1 MPSASRNSTSTS
13 NPPPRPRPEIQSSSP
28 LSYTQILI
36 ESLCVYCGSK
46 GGLDPRHRAMARTF
60 GEQIAARGLRLVYGG
75 SHLGLMGE
83 LADAVLL
90 QGGEVT
96 GIVPELLVEK
106 EAAHRGLKDLRIVG
120 SMHERKALMAALS
133 DGFIALPGGFG
144 TLDELC
150 EMLTWGQIGSHEKP
164 IVLFNY
170 DGYFDH
176 LLRFLEHAVVE
187 GFLRDSHLKLLRVA
201 TTLPEVFAALSLA
214 PAPSGEK
221 WLT

>member
-1 MPSASRNSTSTS
+1 
-13 NPPPRPRPEIQSSSP
+13 
-28 LSYTQILI
+28 
-36 ESLCVYCGSK
+36 
-46 GGLDPRHRAMARTF
+46 MARAL
-60 GEQIAARGLRLVYGG
+60 GEQIAAHGLRLVYGG

-83 LADAVLL
+83 LAEAVLL
-90 QGGEVT
+90 QGGQVT

-106 EAAHRGLKDLRIVG
+106 EAAHRGLTDLRIVG

-133 DGFIALPGGFG
+133 DGFVAMPGGFG

-150 EMLTWGQIGSHEKP
+150 EMLTWAQLGSHEKS
-164 IVLFNY
+164 IILFNY

-187 GFLRDSHLKLLRVA
+187 GFLRDAHLKLLRVA
-201 TTLPEVFAALSLA
+201 TTLPEVFEALSLS

-221 WLT
+221 WIT

>member
-1 MPSASRNSTSTS
+1 MT
-13 NPPPRPRPEIQSSSP
+13 
-28 LSYTQILI
+28 
-36 ESLCVYCGSK
+36 
-46 GGLDPRHRAMARTF
+46 RAV
-60 GEQIAARGLRLVYGG
+60 GEQIAVRGLRLVYGG

-90 QGGEVT
+90 HGGDVT

-106 EAAHRGLKDLRIVG
+106 EAAHRGLKDLRIIG

-133 DGFIALPGGFG
+133 DGFVALPGGFG

-150 EMLTWGQIGSHEKP
+150 EMLTWAQIGSHEKP

-176 LLRFLEHAVVE
+176 LLRFLDHAVVE
-187 GFLRDSHLKLLRVA
+187 GFLRDNHLKLLRVA
-201 TTLPEVFAALSLA
+201 TTLPEVFAALSL
-214 PAPSGEK
+214 PPVPTGEK
-221 WLT
+221 WLI

>member
-1 MPSASRNSTSTS
+1 
-13 NPPPRPRPEIQSSSP
+13 
-28 LSYTQILI
+28 
-36 ESLCVYCGSK
+36 
-46 GGLDPRHRAMARTF
+46 MARAL
-60 GEQIAARGLRLVYGG
+60 GEQIAAHGLRLVYGG

-90 QGGEVT
+90 QGGHVT

-133 DGFIALPGGFG
+133 DGFVAMPGGFG

-176 LLRFLEHAVVE
+176 LVRFLDHAVVE
-187 GFLRDSHLKLLRVA
+187 GFLQDSHRKLLRVV
-201 TTLPEVFAALSLA
+201 TTLPDVFAALPLGSL
-214 PAPSGEK
+214 PATDK
-221 WLT
+221 WVT

>member
-1 MPSASRNSTSTS
+1 
-13 NPPPRPRPEIQSSSP
+13 
-28 LSYTQILI
+28 
-36 ESLCVYCGSK
+36 
-46 GGLDPRHRAMARTF
+46 MARAL
-60 GEQIAARGLRLVYGG
+60 GEQIAAHGLRLVYGG

-83 LADAVLL
+83 LAEAVLP
-90 QGGEVT
+90 QGGQVT

-133 DGFIALPGGFG
+133 DGFG

-150 EMLTWGQIGSHEKP
+150 EMLTWAQLGSHEKP
-164 IVLFNY
+164 IILFNY

-176 LLRFLEHAVVE
+176 LLRVLEHTVVE
-187 GFLRDSHLKLLRVA
+187 GFLRDAHLKLLRVA
-201 TTLPEVFAALSLA
+201 TTLPEVFEALSLS

-221 WLT
+221 WIT